1 MTIDY
6 YLLVTA
12 LILLFFPRQWLR
24 AGRKA
29 TRKLRWLRR
38 SRSHTKDPTQIR
50 EPGDT
55 RLRFGEEFTKPR
67 NYIDFLRGLGGGLVI
82 LGNKDWEI
90 ASCFQMPIDHVP
102 ETGQIDVLMYVR
114 MAILLLAV
122 IVQFIRYEGRMT
134 YYAPIFFLG
143 GLGFA
148 LCGFSAGFFAFVV
161 GWTMNSAMPLT
172 PTGFLSAYALL
183 IFMLGLIF
191 RGVSDYFVMF
201 AGIVSFLP
209 VLVSL
214 LARRSLAM
222 FNKRMK

>member
-6 YLLVTA
+6 YLLATGLV
-12 LILLFFPRQWLR
+12 LLFFPRQWLR

-38 SRSHTKDPTQIR
+38 SRSRQKDPTQIR
-50 EPGDT
+50 EPGDI

-67 NYIDFLRGLGGGLVI
+67 NYIDFLRALGGGLVI
-82 LGNKDWEI
+82 LGDKDWAI
-90 ASCFQMPIDHVP
+90 ASCFQRPLDFVLQ
-102 ETGQIDVLMYVR
+102 EGEIDVLLYVR
-114 MAILLLAV
+114 MLILLVAV
-122 IVQFIRYEGRMT
+122 MIQFIRFEQKFS

-148 LCGFSAGFFAFVV
+148 MCGFSAGFFAFVV
-161 GWTMNSAMPLT
+161 AWMLNSAAPLT

-191 RGVSDYFVMF
+191 RGLSDNFALF

-222 FNKRMK
+222 FNKKAK

>member
-12 LILLFFPRQWLR
+12 LVLLFFPRQWLR
-24 AGRKA
+24 AGRAA

-38 SRSHTKDPTQIR
+38 SRARQKDPTQIR
-50 EPGDT
+50 EPGDI
-55 RLRFGEEFTKPR
+55 RLRFIEEFTKPR
-67 NYIDFLRGLGGGLVI
+67 NYIDFLRALGGGLVI
-82 LGNKDWEI
+82 LGDKDWQI
-90 ASCFQMPIDHVP
+90 ASCFQRPHDYVAA
-102 ETGQIDVLMYVR
+102 GGAVDVLMYGR
-114 MAILLLAV
+114 MLILLVAV
-122 IVQFIRYEGRMT
+122 LIQFIRFEQRVS

-148 LCGFSAGFFAFVV
+148 MCGFSAGFFAFVV
-161 GWTMNSAMPLT
+161 AWTMNSATPLT

-191 RGVSDYFVMF
+191 RGIGDYYVAF
-201 AGIVSFLP
+201 AGMVSFLP

-222 FNKRMK
+222 FNKKMK